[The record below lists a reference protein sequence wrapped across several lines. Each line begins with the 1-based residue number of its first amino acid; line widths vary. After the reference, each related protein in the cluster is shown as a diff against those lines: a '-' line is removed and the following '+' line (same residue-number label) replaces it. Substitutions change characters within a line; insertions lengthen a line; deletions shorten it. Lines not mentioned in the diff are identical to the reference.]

1 MEKRSWELLRQ
12 LSAKIP
18 SVRIAIA
25 SLSGGQRQTVA
36 IARSLVG
43 DPKVVM
49 LDEPTAALG
58 VAQTAEVLNLVE
70 RLRGRGLGVVL
81 ISHNMADVQAVAD
94 RIYVLRL
101 GKQRRGVLDRRRH
114 HRAARRRHHR
124 RLRQRGVATRRAR
137 GRTARPGGHHPG
149 RPDHGRAGRMS
160 TSLDRSDERLT
171 VDSSPRALLDG
182 FLRRIRSGDLGMM
195 PVIIGLIVIWIV
207 FYTQNSRFLS
217 SRNLVEL
224 SLDSATI
231 GMISIG
237 VVLVLLLGE
246 IDLSIGSVSGASGSI
261 LAVLLVYHGWSLPT
275 AILAAVATGLAIGVL
290 YGLLYTRFGV
300 PSFVITLAGL
310 LGFLGLQLAVL
321 GSNGTINLPVNS
333 WLVDFANFKFL
344 PPVVSYV
351 LAALAGVL
359 YFVGRAA
366 TIRRRTAA
374 NLSAASIR
382 SVAVRAVLITAAIAA
397 GAYYLNLD
405 RGIGYMPLL
414 WILTVVVV
422 DLMLRRTTWGRHVFA
437 VGGNEEASRRAG
449 IAVDR
454 VYLSVFALCSGFAAL
469 GGVLAAARLQ
479 SVAQSSGGTDTNLM
493 AIAAAVIGGTS
504 LFGGRGSAYAALF
517 GMLVLQSITSGL
529 NLIGVEAEVRFMVT
543 GAVLLLAV
551 TIDSLSRQARKS
563 SGRG

>member
-1 MEKRSWELLRQ
+1 
-12 LSAKIP
+12 
-18 SVRIAIA
+18 
-25 SLSGGQRQTVA
+25 
-36 IARSLVG
+36 
-43 DPKVVM
+43 
-49 LDEPTAALG
+49 
-58 VAQTAEVLNLVE
+58 
-70 RLRGRGLGVVL
+70 
-81 ISHNMADVQAVAD
+81 
-94 RIYVLRL
+94 
-101 GKQRRGVLDRRRH
+101 
-114 HRAARRRHHR
+114 
-124 RLRQRGVATRRAR
+124 
-137 GRTARPGGHHPG
+137 
-149 RPDHGRAGRMS
+149 MS

-171 VDSSPRALLDG
+171 VDSSPRAMLDAS
-182 FLRRIRSGDLGMM
+182 LRRLRSGDLGMM
-195 PVIIGLIVIWIV
+195 PVIIGLIIIWIV
-207 FYTQNSRFLS
+207 FYFQNSRFLS

-275 AILAAVATGLAIGVL
+275 AILAAVATGLAIGVF

-321 GSNGTINLPVNS
+321 GKNGTINLPVNS

-344 PPVVSYV
+344 PPVVSYLLAV
-351 LAALAGVL
+351 LAGLL
-359 YFVGRAA
+359 YFIGRAT
-366 TIRRRTAA
+366 TIRRRKAA

-382 SVAVRAVLITAAIAA
+382 SVAVRAVVIAAAIAA
-397 GAYYLNLD
+397 GAYYLNTD
-405 RGIGYMPLL
+405 RGIGWMPLL
-414 WILTVVVV
+414 WIVTVVVV
-422 DLMLRRTTWGRHVFA
+422 DLLLRRTTWGRHVFA
-437 VGGNEEASRRAG
+437 VGGNEEAARRAG
-449 IAVDR
+449 IGVDR

-551 TIDSLSRQARKS
+551 TIDSLSRRARKS

>member
-1 MEKRSWELLRQ
+1 
-12 LSAKIP
+12 
-18 SVRIAIA
+18 
-25 SLSGGQRQTVA
+25 
-36 IARSLVG
+36 
-43 DPKVVM
+43 
-49 LDEPTAALG
+49 
-58 VAQTAEVLNLVE
+58 
-70 RLRGRGLGVVL
+70 
-81 ISHNMADVQAVAD
+81 
-94 RIYVLRL
+94 
-101 GKQRRGVLDRRRH
+101 
-114 HRAARRRHHR
+114 
-124 RLRQRGVATRRAR
+124 
-137 GRTARPGGHHPG
+137 
-149 RPDHGRAGRMS
+149 MS

-195 PVIIGLIVIWIV
+195 PVIIGLVVIWIV

-333 WLVDFANFKFL
+333 SLVDFANFKFL
-344 PPVVSYV
+344 PPLVSYM

-359 YFVGRAA
+359 YFVGRAT

-374 NLSAASIR
+374 NLSAASMR
-382 SVAVRAVLITAAIAA
+382 SVAVRAVLIAVAIAA

-422 DLMLRRTTWGRHVFA
+422 DLLLRRTTWGRHVFA

-454 VYLSVFALCSGFAAL
+454 VYLSVFALCSGFAAV

-551 TIDSLSRQARKS
+551 TIDSLSRRARKS